1 MRQRHTCF
9 VDLVHLVGRV
19 GTVQRFVEGE
29 DHLLQLWLGT
39 IILGI
44 WYENDLLAM
53 NIRLYREWSITAA
66 QIQVVSPGLAILGN
80 QALLNDEAALEGQCI
95 QEEGNRLV
103 GRNDHSVGIRGLD
116 AVPDDGFDAASCE
129 FVRVFNILQIVGSS
143 SGLEL

>member
-9 VDLVHLVGRV
+9 VDLVHLVGWV
-19 GTVQRFVEGE
+19 ATVLRFVEGE

-53 NIRLYREWSITAA
+53 DIRLYREWSIATTE
-66 QIQVVSPGLAILGN
+66 IQLVSPGLAILGN
-80 QALLNDEAALEGQCI
+80 QALLYDEGALEGQCI

-103 GRNDHSVGIRGLD
+103 GHEDHGVGIWGLD
-116 AVPDDGFDAASCE
+116 AVPDDSFDTAGSE
-129 FVRVFNILQIVGSS
+129 FIRVFN
-143 SGLEL
+143 

>member
-1 MRQRHTCF
+1 MGQRDTGF
-9 VDLVHLVGRV
+9 VDLVYLVSRV
-19 GTVQRFVEGE
+19 STVQRFVEGE

-39 IILGI
+39 VILGI

-53 NIRLYREWSITAA
+53 HIGLDREWSIAA
-66 QIQVVSPGLAILGN
+66 TQIQVVSPGLAILGN
-80 QALLNDEAALEGQCI
+80 QALLYDEAALEGQCI

-103 GRNDHSVGIRGLD
+103 GRNDHGAGIRGLD